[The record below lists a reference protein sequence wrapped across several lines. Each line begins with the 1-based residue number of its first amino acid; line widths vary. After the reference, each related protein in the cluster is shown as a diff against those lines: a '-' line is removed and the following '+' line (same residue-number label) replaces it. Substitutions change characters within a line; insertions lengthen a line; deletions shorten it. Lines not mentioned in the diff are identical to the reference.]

1 MIAGINFDSYYGQGD
16 SADIE
21 AFEELAGIVFP
32 AKYKEVS
39 VQFNGSFILNKPVFK
54 FYNRLLGE
62 GVTSSAGLFLPFGEI
77 EGSFETMEI
86 KYQYPPEEFAQGLI
100 IFSALGNGDVLCF
113 DYRENRLT
121 DDPSVVMW
129 HHESTP
135 GSDLELSF
143 VAPSFSEFLKRLF
156 ERPAD

>member
-1 MIAGINFDSYYGQGD
+1 MIAGISFDSYYGPG
-16 SADIE
+16 SPVKIE
-21 AFEELAGIVFP
+21 AFERLAGIALP
-32 AKYKEVS
+32 ALYKEICVG
-39 VQFNGSFILNKPVFK
+39 FNGAFILNKPVFK

-62 GVTSSAGLFLPFGEI
+62 DVTSGTGMFLPFGEI

-86 KYQYPPEEFAQGLI
+86 KYQYPPEEFVQGLI
-100 IFSALGNGDVLCF
+100 IFSALGNGDALCF

-143 VAPSFSEFLKRLF
+143 VAPSFSEFLGKLF
-156 ERPAD
+156 ERLAE